1 MHSSRMRTIRC
12 NGRLLVEVSARGSAR
27 REVSGQGGVCTGVC
41 LPRGVCQEDVCRKKY
56 LPCGVSAQR
65 LSAWGVCPGGG
76 LPRGVSGGS
85 ARVGHLSRGVFPGGC
100 LSRGCLP
107 RGRCLT
113 GGVCLGVSAQGCLP
127 GAVCPGSAC
136 QSRGCLPRGCLPDP
150 PLVNRM
156 SDRCKNITFPQL
168 RLDGNYITTLF

>member
-65 LSAWGVCPGGG
+65 LSAWGG
-76 LPRGVSGGS
+76 LPRGVCHE
-85 ARVGHLSRGVFPGGC
+85 GHLPRGVCPGGC

-107 RGRCLT
+107 RGRCLP
-113 GGVCLGVSAQGCLP
+113 GGVCLGVSAQGVSARRYLPRECLP
-127 GAVCPGSAC
+127 G
-136 QSRGCLPRGCLPDP
+136 
-150 PLVNRM
+150 
-156 SDRCKNITFPQL
+156 
-168 RLDGNYITTLF
+168 